1 MFTACVARLKKTEIN
16 EKDLRGFRLLEHFQ
30 KVLERV
36 GSKFPPHPTFSDPR
50 RRLDIS
56 QYLGL
61 YLFALF
67 NPIVESM
74 RGLCAATKLQ
84 SVQEISGRPVS
95 LGSFSQAQHVLDPA
109 LLEAVMQELVEEVRQ
124 RTPNAK
130 EAENWRV
137 VDSSVFDVVG
147 RMGWAHFQTHNGV
160 PQSAIRLH
168 VSYDL
173 ITGAP
178 CKAVVAKAKVGEQKI
193 WQTQWEQGMGEV
205 GDRNYSLDYKLLDR
219 LDEAGGFFLVPLREK
234 SFHFEAQDELP
245 LSPEESKANVTRQ
258 AWGLL
263 GKERPRHRV
272 RVIWIRTS
280 SGEPLALATN
290 LSVERLPAHTAGVL
304 YRKRWQVELFFRW
317 IKCILKCRHFLAES
331 ERGVAIQL
339 YLALIAALILQLYT
353 GSRPSKRVWEM
364 LQWYAAGMAKPEELE
379 RILERSNYPFRKKAN
394 RPGRHPFEL
403 QPGRGS
409 ACTQTAKTS
418 PEVPALASRQ
428 LKKSKQ
434 IAKARS
440 LPNTIARRAVRGRLG
455 EATPP
460 ALKFRCVSPGGRDA
474 PPRRQ
479 RTA

>member
-1 MFTACVARLKKTEIN
+1 LFNARVAGPKKTEIE

-36 GSKFPPHPTFSDPR
+36 KSKFPPHPTFSDPR
-50 RRLDIS
+50 RRLDLS

-61 YLFALF
+61 YLFGLF
-67 NPIVESM
+67 NPIVDSM

-84 SVQEISGRPVS
+84 SVQAISGRPVS
-95 LGSFSQAQHVLDPA
+95 LGSFSEAQHVLDPA
-109 LLEAVMQELVEEVRQ
+109 LLEVVMQELVEEVRQ

-130 EAENWRV
+130 EAEHWRV
-137 VDSSVFDVVG
+137 VDSSVFDVVR

-173 ITGAP
+173 IMGVP

-219 LDEAGGFFLVPLREK
+219 LDEAGGFFLVRLREK

-245 LSPEESKANVTRQ
+245 LSPEDSQANITRQ

-263 GKERPRHRV
+263 GKERPRNRV
-272 RVIWIRTS
+272 RVIWIRMK

-290 LSVERLPAHTAGVL
+290 LTVERLPAHTAGVL

-339 YLALIAALILQLYT
+339 YLALIAALIIQLYT
-353 GSRPSKRVWEM
+353 GSRPNKRTWEM
-364 LQWYAAGMAKPEELE
+364 LQWYSAGMVKPEELE
-379 RILERSNYPFRKKAN
+379 KFLVSEQRSV
-394 RPGRHPFEL
+394 
-403 QPGRGS
+403 S
-409 ACTQTAKTS
+409 
-418 PEVPALASRQ
+418 
-428 LKKSKQ
+428 KKSK
-434 IAKARS
+434 
-440 LPNTIARRAVRGRLG
+440 
-455 EATPP
+455 
-460 ALKFRCVSPGGRDA
+460 
-474 PPRRQ
+474 
-479 RTA
+479 

>member
-1 MFTACVARLKKTEIN
+1 LFNAGVAGIKKTEIN

-36 GSKFPPHPTFSDPR
+36 ESKFPPHPTFSDPR
-50 RRLDIS
+50 RRLDLS

-67 NPIVESM
+67 NPIVDSM

-95 LGSFSQAQHVLDPA
+95 LGSFSEVQHVLDPA

-124 RTPNAK
+124 RTPKVK
-130 EAENWRV
+130 EAERWRV
-137 VDSSVFDVVG
+137 VDSSVFEVVR

-173 ITGAP
+173 IMGVP
-178 CKAVVAKAKVGEQKI
+178 CQAVVAKAKVGEQKI
-193 WQTQWEQGMGEV
+193 WQTQWEPGMGEV

-219 LDEAGGFFLVPLREK
+219 LDEAGGFFLVRLREK
-234 SFHFEAQDELP
+234 AFNLEVQEELP
-245 LSPEESKANVTRQ
+245 LSPEDSKAHCTRQ

-272 RVIWIRTS
+272 RVIWIRMS

-339 YLALIAALILQLYT
+339 YLALIAALIIQLYT
-353 GSRPSKRVWEM
+353 GRRPNKRTWEM
-364 LQWYAAGMAKPEELE
+364 LQWYSAGMVKPEELE
-379 RILERSNYPFRKKAN
+379 KF
-394 RPGRHPFEL
+394 
-403 QPGRGS
+403 
-409 ACTQTAKTS
+409 
-418 PEVPALASRQ
+418 LAAE
-428 LKKSKQ
+428 Q
-434 IAKARS
+434 IS
-440 LPNTIARRAVRGRLG
+440 
-455 EATPP
+455 
-460 ALKFRCVSPGGRDA
+460 VS
-474 PPRRQ
+474 Q
-479 RTA
+479 KNK